1 MFCKSHT
8 LLTFCEINLLFVD
21 DYRFL
26 PNREEAQEAQFDKF
40 ADQVGDS
47 KLVIVEIGAGQGVPT
62 VRMLGESL

>member
-1 MFCKSHT
+1 
-8 LLTFCEINLLFVD
+8 LFVD